1 MSNQIT
7 TAFVQ
12 QYSSNVQMLSQQMG
26 SYLRGAVDV
35 ESVVGKN
42 AFFDQVGK
50 TTAQLR
56 TSRHADTPQLDT
68 PHSRRRVSLADY
80 EWADL
85 IDNADKVRLLIDP
98 TSSYAKAAAAAM
110 GRAMDDVII
119 AALGGTAFSGET
131 GSTSVTLPAGQK
143 PYSASQGDTAAG
155 GLSITKLL
163 EAKKILDLADVDP
176 SIQRYFVCGPTQISN
191 LLGTT
196 QITSSDFNTVKA
208 LAQGQVDS
216 FLGFKF
222 IVSNRLVFDATNTD
236 DRLCYAFTQ
245 DAIKLAVGQDVLAR
259 IDERADKSYSTQV
272 YYAMSIGATRMEEEK
287 VVEIACDE

>member
-26 SYLRGAVDV
+26 SLLRGVVDV

-50 TTAQLR
+50 TTAVLR
-56 TSRHADTPQLDT
+56 SSRHADTPQIDT

-119 AALGGTAFSGET
+119 AALGGTAYTGET
-131 GSTSVTLPAGQK
+131 GSTSVPLPAGQK
-143 PYSASQGDTAAG
+143 PYSASQTD
-155 GLSITKLL
+155 GLTVAKLL
-163 EAKKILDLADVDP
+163 KAKELLDLADVDP
-176 SIQRYFVCGPTQISN
+176 SLPRFIVVSPKQISD
-191 LLGTT
+191 LLNTT
-196 QITSSDFNTVKA
+196 EVKSSDFNTVKA
-208 LAQGQVDS
+208 LAQGQLDS

-222 IVSNRLVFDATNTD
+222 IVSNRLKFDATNTD
-236 DRLCYAFTQ
+236 DRLAYAFTS
-245 DAIKLAVGQDVLAR
+245 DAIKLAIGQDVIAR